1 MYAYGIRG
9 NAFKLLKSYLTG
21 RTQYVIYD
29 SVQSATLPIKCG
41 VPQRSIIGPLLF
53 ICSMNDTGNI
63 SDFLYTILYA
73 DDTSVLLNGNNY
85 SNLIKLLNSELENLS
100 IWLKSN
106 KLTLNVQKT
115 YYMVFHSSRI
125 KTDTHAVITM
135 DNVCLQRTDSFKY
148 HGVIINHKLNWT
160 QHIDYV
166 KSKISKGIGIMY
178 RARNCLTKKSLLNLY
193 YSYIHVYPYLIYCI
207 EIWGI
212 SPQTHLNPLLLMQKK
227 IIRIMTFTS
236 YHAHTAPI
244 FRDLEILTIDKLIV
258 HRIGVAMY
266 KFNNGFLPEV
276 LNAMYRKN
284 SEIHSYNT
292 RNKDMFRIS
301 SGTQTFSSIS
311 ARIWN
316 SLMVNLDI
324 NVSLI
329 KFKESLKQYLLSNI
343 LIIKYTK

>member
-1 MYAYGIRG
+1 
-9 NAFKLLKSYLTG
+9 
-21 RTQYVIYD
+21 
-29 SVQSATLPIKCG
+29 
-41 VPQRSIIGPLLF
+41 
-53 ICSMNDTGNI
+53 MNDIGNI

-85 SNLIKLLNSELENLS
+85 SNLIELLNSELENLS
-100 IWLKSN
+100 IWLKCN

-115 YYMVFHSSRI
+115 YYMVFHRSRI

-135 DNVCLQRTDSFKY
+135 DDVCLQRTDSFKY
-148 HGVIINHKLNWT
+148 LGVIINHKLNWT

-166 KSKISKGIGIMY
+166 KNKISKGIGIMY
-178 RARNCLTKKSLLNLY
+178 RAKNCLTKKSLINLY
-193 YSYIHVYPYLIYCI
+193 YSYIYPYLIYCI
-207 EIWGI
+207 EIWCI

-244 FRDLEILTIDKLIV
+244 FRDLEILTIDMLIV
-258 HRIGVAMY
+258 HRIGIVMD
-266 KFNNGFLPEV
+266 KFNYGFLPEV

-292 RNKDMFRIS
+292 RSKDMFRIS
-301 SGTQTFSSIS
+301 SGTQTFSNIS
-311 ARIWN
+311 AKIWN
-316 SLMVNLDI
+316 SLVVNIDI

-329 KFKESLKQYLLSNI
+329 KFKESLKQYLLSNV
-343 LIIKYTK
+343 LVIKYTK

>member
-1 MYAYGIRG
+1 M
-9 NAFKLLKSYLTG
+9 
-21 RTQYVIYD
+21 
-29 SVQSATLPIKCG
+29 
-41 VPQRSIIGPLLF
+41 
-53 ICSMNDTGNI
+53 
-63 SDFLYTILYA
+63 
-73 DDTSVLLNGNNY
+73 
-85 SNLIKLLNSELENLS
+85 
-100 IWLKSN
+100 
-106 KLTLNVQKT
+106 
-115 YYMVFHSSRI
+115 
-125 KTDTHAVITM
+125 
-135 DNVCLQRTDSFKY
+135 
-148 HGVIINHKLNWT
+148 
-160 QHIDYV
+160 
-166 KSKISKGIGIMY
+166 
-178 RARNCLTKKSLLNLY
+178 
-193 YSYIHVYPYLIYCI
+193 
-207 EIWGI
+207 
-212 SPQTHLNPLLLMQKK
+212 NPLLLMQKK

-244 FRDLEILTIDKLIV
+244 FRDLEILTIDTLIV

-284 SEIHSYNT
+284 CEIHSYNT

-301 SGTQTFSSIS
+301 SGTQTFSNIS

>member
-1 MYAYGIRG
+1 MYKYQFGFREKPSTQQAIISLVDKITESWDTGNIVIGVFLNLKKAFDTVSHDILLKKMYAYGIRG

-29 SVQSATLPIKCG
+29 GVQSTTLPIKCG
-41 VPQRSIIGPLLF
+41 VPQGSILGLLLY
-53 ICSMNDTGNI
+53 ICSMNDIGNI

-85 SNLIKLLNSELENLS
+85 SNLIKLLNSELEKLS

-115 YYMVFHSSRI
+115 YYMVFHRSRI

-148 HGVIINHKLNWT
+148 LGVIINHKLNWI

-166 KSKISKGIGIMY
+166 KNKISNGIGIMY

-193 YSYIHVYPYLIYCI
+193 YSYIHPYLIYCI

-212 SPQTHLNPLLLMQKK
+212 SPQTHLNPLLLMKKK
-227 IIRIMTFTS
+227 IIRIVTFTS
-236 YHAHTAPI
+236 YHAHTAKI
-244 FRDLEILTIDKLIV
+244 FRDLEILSIDKLIV
-258 HRIGVAMY
+258 HRIGIVMY

-276 LNAMYRKN
+276 LNAMY
-284 SEIHSYNT
+284 
-292 RNKDMFRIS
+292 
-301 SGTQTFSSIS
+301 
-311 ARIWN
+311 
-316 SLMVNLDI
+316 
-324 NVSLI
+324 
-329 KFKESLKQYLLSNI
+329 
-343 LIIKYTK
+343 